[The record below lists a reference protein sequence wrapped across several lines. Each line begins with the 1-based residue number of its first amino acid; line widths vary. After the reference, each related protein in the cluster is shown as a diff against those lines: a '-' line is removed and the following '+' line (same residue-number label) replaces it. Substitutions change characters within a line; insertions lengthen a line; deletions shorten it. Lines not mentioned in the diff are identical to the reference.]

1 MSNTI
6 KSLRLELNSDER
18 AFCCYN
24 KGTDVIAYKIVPEN
38 AEKWRSHEV
47 NGKLLTKI
55 LSPVFHDHLKD
66 EIHNSLHL
74 A

>member
-24 KGTDVIAYKIVPEN
+24 KGTGVIAYKIVPEN
-38 AEKWRSHEV
+38 AEK
-47 NGKLLTKI
+47 
-55 LSPVFHDHLKD
+55 
-66 EIHNSLHL
+66 
-74 A
+74 